1 MENRRPFLSIA
12 PAGRSEHFS
21 FNLLEFRFFKNS
33 EEGVALPFGNHWFLS
48 ILAVV
53 PYILSMELMFFR
65 AKRYFVTL
73 GKNVVGVVVFREKPG
88 SLLVA
93 SLGVAKEYRRLGVA
107 TYVLRRAEKL
117 AVQLGK
123 QWLELTVLKGN
134 TPAQRLYL
142 KSGFSAVK
150 EKRMSFIM
158 KKQARICTMRKS

>member
-1 MENRRPFLSIA
+1 
-12 PAGRSEHFS
+12 
-21 FNLLEFRFFKNS
+21 
-33 EEGVALPFGNHWFLS
+33 
-48 ILAVV
+48 
-53 PYILSMELMFFR
+53 
-65 AKRYFVTL
+65 L
-73 GKNVVGVVVFREKPG
+73 GKNVIGVVVFREKPG

-117 AVQLGK
+117 AIQLGK

-134 TPAQRLYL
+134 TPAQRLYV

-158 KKQARICTMRKS
+158 KKQAKIRAIRKS

>member
-1 MENRRPFLSIA
+1 MENLRRLLSIA
-12 PAGRSEHFS
+12 PAGRTEHLS

-33 EEGVALPFGNHWFLS
+33 EEGVALPFGDHWFLS
-48 ILAVV
+48 ILTVV
-53 PYILSMELMFFR
+53 PYILSMELIFFR

-73 GKNVVGVVVFREKPG
+73 GENVIGVVVFREKPG

-117 AVQLGK
+117 AIQLGK

-134 TPAQRLYL
+134 TPAQRLYV

-158 KKQARICTMRKS
+158 KKQAKIRAIRKS